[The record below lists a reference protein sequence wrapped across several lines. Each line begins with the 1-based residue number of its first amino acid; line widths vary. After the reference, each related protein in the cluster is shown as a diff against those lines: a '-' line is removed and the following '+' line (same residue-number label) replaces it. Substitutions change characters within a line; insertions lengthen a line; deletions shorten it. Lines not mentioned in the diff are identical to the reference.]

1 MSKESLKS
9 LAKRVSALEQHM
21 QKQLPAKDWRL
32 AAGMFTDS
40 KISRQVDAEA
50 RKIREADRQAA
61 RREFGE

>member
-1 MSKESLKS
+1 MSKDSLRS
-9 LAKRVSALEQHM
+9 LALRISAIEQLL

-32 AAGMFTDS
+32 AAGMFTGT

-50 RKIREADRQAA
+50 RKIREADRRAA